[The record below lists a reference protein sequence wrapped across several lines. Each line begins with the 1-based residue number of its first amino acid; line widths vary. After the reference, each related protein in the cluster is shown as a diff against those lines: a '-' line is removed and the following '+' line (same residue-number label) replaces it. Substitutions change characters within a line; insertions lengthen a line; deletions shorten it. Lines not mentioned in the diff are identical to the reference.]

1 MIIDVDKAITL
12 TCFKF
17 MVSLAYEVEIRKIPI
32 KGTNSKS
39 VSNIS
44 KEKFFHKCSSVWKL
58 ILDKVS

>member
-1 MIIDVDKAITL
+1 MDVDKAITF

-17 MVSLAYEVEIRKIPI
+17 IELLAYEVEIKKIPI

-44 KEKFFHKCSSVWKL
+44 K
-58 ILDKVS
+58 